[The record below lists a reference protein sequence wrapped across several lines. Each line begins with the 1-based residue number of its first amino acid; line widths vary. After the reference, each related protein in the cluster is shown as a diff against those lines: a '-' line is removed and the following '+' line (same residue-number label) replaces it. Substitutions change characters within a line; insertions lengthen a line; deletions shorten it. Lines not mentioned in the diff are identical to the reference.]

1 MIRKIDHIA
10 VAVKDLDREIEKYRD
25 VLGLELVG
33 IETVPE
39 QKVRVAVFRVGE
51 VAIELLEP
59 VAEDSPI
66 SSFLEKR
73 GGGIHHIALEV
84 EDLTEEIGTLRE
96 KGVEMLDSRPRRG
109 AHGARIAFASPRYFS
124 GVLMELTQREE

>member
-84 EDLTEEIGTLRE
+84 EDLIR
-96 KGVEMLDSRPRRG
+96 SRKTHTFPRVDRRK
-109 AHGARIAFASPRYFS
+109 H
-124 GVLMELTQREE
+124 